1 MPGGDPNHPDSPD
14 LAAFGLGR
22 MDAAR
27 SAIIEAHV
35 LGCDSCTRR
44 CSGRPMTRGSITSA
58 GRRRR
63 PTPVRRRN

>member
-35 LGCDSCTRR
+35 LGCDPAPRR
-44 CSGRPMTRGSITSA
+44 CA
-58 GRRRR
+58 DAQ
-63 PTPVRRRN
+63 